1 MATAGL
7 IFITFLAAIQYIF
20 LTNVPDSVSTFC
32 FVCITNVIGLVVMCT
47 ARFKK
52 IRRIRKSTIL
62 KGAFFAV
69 LLTGFNIFVLLG
81 SRSMDS
87 VVVSS
92 VVSLYFVFVTPL
104 LLLLRKKVNFLSSI
118 ATAMAVIALLLMFG
132 GNTEALFSSTKVIY
146 LVVADLFFAA
156 YVVGVSILGA
166 NEDSAALTIS
176 QMLFSVLF
184 ALVAWVVEAAAGKT
198 TMSLPTEKLFWISVI
213 FMGIFIRAVYG
224 LLQITCQK
232 RVSAI
237 SASLIFSTEIVI
249 TMIMNPI
256 MSRILGT
263 TYNPATPYQVTGA
276 VLLIIANLLVDETI
290 TSKLGY
296 DGMDSPSV
304 SKKMVMNTLV
314 FSMATLA
321 LSAIISF
328 SAIYLIRD
336 SAVSGSTRLGEDAS
350 DISTTAMI
358 EELERNTSRQV
369 EDKAKLAE
377 QKLAAYSDAV
387 QYAASYAN
395 TLYAAPDDYPA
406 RPVDIPRAENEGVWT
421 MQMLLA
427 NKLIQYEDIK
437 PDNELLGNM
446 ENVFEPIVRKHEN
459 IVTIYLGT
467 ADGLMISYDRDS
479 QLAAGEENRYYEYRK
494 SDNWYNL
501 GMTSGECRF
510 TDTYWDSYGRG
521 LTITCCAPFY
531 GADGSFIGVIGMDI
545 LMKDLNES
553 MVNDGIVDPTV
564 ATMIDEKGN
573 VIASK
578 DLDPDAQETYNIF
591 STESESILKP
601 IGQLIIEQEDG
612 IMKTGEDERA
622 VYVSYAT
629 IDSTGWRLCIISPVS
644 NVIVPANEIR
654 ESIDSN
660 TDSVVSSVLMGVL
673 RVIQN
678 CLVLIGVILLLITF
692 TAGRFSKKIS
702 DPLKQLERD
711 VRNISDG
718 DLDYRTQVSTDDE
731 IGTLAQS
738 FNEMTDSL
746 QHYISDLKEVTAK
759 EERIASELSVAT
771 NIQASMLPR
780 NFDEIN
786 ASHRE
791 FDLYAT
797 MDPAKE
803 VGGDFYDF
811 FLVDDDHLALVIA
824 DVSGKGVP
832 AALFMMISKMLIRN
846 RAEMGGTPAEVL
858 SYANDKLCEGNELE
872 YFVTVWMAIIEL
884 STGKGIAA
892 NAGHEHPAIR
902 RANGEWELVKYR
914 HSPAVATMEGLTF
927 KEHEFE
933 LDPGDSLYVYT
944 DGVPEATDAGN
955 GQFDTDRMLSALN
968 KDPKA
973 SPEALLAAVKA
984 DIDEFVGD
992 AEQFD
997 DITMLAIDWHGA
1009 DHDR

>member
-1 MATAGL
+1 MATLGL
-7 IFITFLAAIQYIF
+7 VFITFLAAIQYIF
-20 LTNVPDSVSTFC
+20 LTNVPDTVSTFC
-32 FVCITNVIGLVVMCT
+32 FVCITNVIGLVVMSA

-52 IRRIRKSTIL
+52 IRRIRKSTLL
-62 KGAFFAV
+62 KGAFFAI
-69 LLTGFNIFVLLG
+69 LLTGFNTFVLLG

-132 GNTEALFSSTKVIY
+132 GNTESLFTSVKVVY
-146 LVVADLFFAA
+146 LVLADLFFAG
-156 YVVGVSILGA
+156 YVVGVSLLGA
-166 NEDSAALTIS
+166 NEESAALTFS
-176 QMLFSVLF
+176 QMLFSVIF
-184 ALVAWVVEAAAGKT
+184 SFIAWAVEIAAGKSAF
-198 TMSLPTEKLFWISVI
+198 SLPTERLFWISVV
-213 FMGIFIRAVYG
+213 FMGIFIRALYG
-224 LLQITCQK
+224 LIQIACQK

-237 SASLIFSTEIVI
+237 GASLIFSTEIII

-256 MSRILGT
+256 LSKMLGT

-290 TSKLGY
+290 TSRLGY
-296 DGMDSPSV
+296 DGMDSSSV
-304 SKKMVMNTLV
+304 SKKMVMNTLA

-350 DISTTAMI
+350 EISTSAMI

-377 QKLAAYSDAV
+377 QKLSSYSDAIE
-387 QYAASYAN
+387 YAASYAN
-395 TLYAAPDDYPA
+395 ALYARADEYPS
-406 RPVDIPRAENEGVWT
+406 RPAEFPRAENEGIWT
-421 MQMLLA
+421 MQLLLA
-427 NKLIQYEDIK
+427 DKLIQYEDIR

-446 ENVFEPIVRKHEN
+446 ESVFEPIVREHEN

-467 ADGLMISYDRDS
+467 KDGLMISYDRDS
-479 QLAAGEENRYYEYRK
+479 QLAAGEENHFYEFRK
-494 SDNWYNL
+494 PDNWYNL

-510 TDTYWDSYGRG
+510 TDTYWDGYGRG

-531 GADGSFIGVIGMDI
+531 DSDGEFVGVIGMDI

-564 ATMIDEKGN
+564 ATMIDETGE

-578 DLDPDAQETYNIF
+578 DLDPEAQETYNIF
-591 STESESILKP
+591 SEGSQSILKP
-601 IGQLIIEQEDG
+601 IGRLIIENEEG
-612 IMKTGEDERA
+612 IVKTGEDERA

-629 IDSTGWRLCIISPVS
+629 IESTGWRLCIISPVS
-644 NVIVPANEIR
+644 SVIVPANEIR

-660 TDSVVSSVLMGVL
+660 TDSVVSSVIRGVL
-673 RVIQN
+673 TVIQN
-678 CLVLIGVILLLITF
+678 CLVLIGVILLLITI

-702 DPLKQLERD
+702 DPLKQLEHD

-746 QHYISDLKEVTAK
+746 QHYISDLKDATAK
-759 EERIASELSVAT
+759 EERIAGELRVAT

-780 NFDEIN
+780 DFDEIN
-786 ASHRE
+786 SSHRE
-791 FDLYAT
+791 FDLFAT

-832 AALFMMISKMLIRN
+832 AALFMMIAKILIKS
-846 RAEMGGTPAEVL
+846 RAEMGASPAEVL
-858 SYANDKLCEGNELE
+858 AYANDKLCEGNDLE

-902 RANGEWELVKYR
+902 RADGEWELVKYR
-914 HSPAVATMEGLTF
+914 HSPAVATMEGMMF

-933 LDPGDSLYVYT
+933 LNPGDSLYVYT
-944 DGVPEATDAGN
+944 DGVPEATDVHNEQYG
-955 GQFDTDRMLSALN
+955 TDRMLAALN
-968 KDPKA
+968 TDPDA
-973 SPEALLAAVKA
+973 APEKMLAEVKA
-984 DIDEFVGD
+984 GIDVFVGN

-997 DITMLAIDWHGA
+997 DITMLGINWHGA
-1009 DHDR
+1009 DNDR

>member
-1 MATAGL
+1 MATLGL

-32 FVCITNVIGLVVMCT
+32 FVCITNVIGLAVMSAT
-47 ARFKK
+47 RFKSIRK
-52 IRRIRKSTIL
+52 IRRSTL
-62 KGAFFAV
+62 AKGAFFAV

-92 VVSLYFVFVTPL
+92 VVSLYFVFVTPM

-132 GNTEALFSSTKVIY
+132 GNTEALFSSSKVIY
-146 LVVADLFFAA
+146 LIFADLLFAA

-166 NEDSAALTIS
+166 DEDSSALTIS
-176 QMLFSVLF
+176 QMLFSVIF
-184 ALVAWVVEAAAGKT
+184 AFAAWVIEAAAGRT
-198 TMSLPTEKLFWISVI
+198 SMTLPTERLFWISVL

-256 MSRILGT
+256 LSRLLGT
-263 TYNPATPYQVTGA
+263 SYNPATPYQVTGA

-296 DGMDSPSV
+296 DGMDSSSV
-304 SKKMVMNTLV
+304 SKKMVMNTLT

-350 DISTTAMI
+350 DISSTAMI

-369 EDKAKLAE
+369 QDKAKLAE
-377 QKLAAYSDAV
+377 QKLSAYSSAV
-387 QYAASYAN
+387 EYAAAYAN
-395 TLYAAPDDYPA
+395 TLYASPEEYPA

-427 NKLIQYEDIK
+427 NKLIQYDDIR

-446 ENVFEPIVRKHEN
+446 ENVFEPIVHENDN

-467 ADGLMISYDRDS
+467 EDGLMISYDRDS
-479 QLAAGEENRYYEYRK
+479 QLAASEEDRFFEYRK
-494 SDNWYNL
+494 PDNWYNL
-501 GMTSGECRF
+501 GKTSGECRF
-510 TDTYWDSYGRG
+510 TDTYWDNYGRG

-531 GADGSFIGVIGMDI
+531 GPDGEFIGVIGMDV

-564 ATMIDEKGN
+564 ATMIDDKGA

-578 DLDPDAQETYNIF
+578 DLDPDAQKTYNIF
-591 STESESILKP
+591 ADSSNSVLKSV
-601 IGQLIIEQEDG
+601 GQLIIEQGDG
-612 IMKTGEDERA
+612 ILRTGEDERSF
-622 VYVSYAT
+622 YVSYAT

-644 NVIVPANEIR
+644 NVLVPANEIR
-654 ESIDSN
+654 DSIDSN
-660 TDSVVSSVLMGVL
+660 TNSVVSSVVRGVL

-678 CLVLIGVILLLITF
+678 CLVLIGVILLLITI
-692 TAGRFSKKIS
+692 TAGRFSRKIS
-702 DPLKQLERD
+702 DPLRQLEQD
-711 VRNISDG
+711 VRNISNG
-718 DLDYRTQVSTDDE
+718 DLDYRTGVSTDDE

-738 FNEMTDSL
+738 FNDMTDSL
-746 QHYISDLKEVTAK
+746 QHYISDLKEATAK

-780 NFDEIN
+780 NFEEIN
-786 ASHRE
+786 ASHSE

-811 FLVDDDHLALVIA
+811 FPVDDDHLALVIA

-832 AALFMMISKMLIRN
+832 AALFMMISKMLIKN
-846 RAEMGGTPAEVL
+846 RAEMGGSPAEVL
-858 SYANDKLCEGNELE
+858 AYANDKLCEGNDLE

-902 RANGEWELVKYR
+902 RAGGEWELVKYR
-914 HSPAVATMEGLTF
+914 HSPAVATMEGLMF
-927 KEHEFE
+927 KDHEFE
-933 LDPGDSLYVYT
+933 LNPGDSLYVYT
-944 DGVPEATDAGN
+944 DGVPEATNDKN
-955 GQFDTDRMLSALN
+955 EQFDTDRMLAELN
-968 KDPKA
+968 KDPNA
-973 SPEALLAAVKA
+973 SPEELLAAVKA
-984 DIDEFVGD
+984 GIDDFVGD

-1009 DHDR
+1009 DNDR